1 MKSLPYIL
9 AVIALIVVPAHGMA
23 EDAAPTAHPD
33 AGEGGDADGGVAEPA
48 PGDAGTTADGTG
60 DAGEAEAHA
69 EDGGQ
74 LEQPVEPEHGEEHG
88 EADGEEHGDAGA
100 HGDGHD
106 EEHELLLPIW
116 SIIPFILMLLC
127 IAVLPLTFEH
137 WWESNK
143 NKFIV
148 ACVLGIPVGL
158 YFMFFAGHHGQHELL
173 HVMLEY
179 LAFMFLLGS
188 LYIISGGI
196 LLRGDLEATP
206 GINTTFL
213 AVGTVLAS
221 FMGTTGAAMLLIR
234 PLISTNQERRY
245 KVHTV
250 IFFTFLVANIG
261 GSLTPLGDPPL
272 FMGYLRGVPFM
283 WTFNLIPPWAFTSVL
298 LLVLYYF
305 FDRWRYR
312 QETPTD
318 LAKDKEQIEKLN
330 VKGLVNVPLLI
341 GVVLS
346 VAYGQQLN
354 LISGSLLANAF
365 GVTFDGEPPGIYTM
379 IGLRELVM
387 GGLAFA
393 SMWATKKELRKA
405 NEFTFAPIL
414 EVAALFFGIFLTM
427 IPAIVILNARGGDL
441 PVTAPWHY
449 FWATGTLSSFLDN
462 TPTYIVFFELAAA
475 KAHLDPSLG
484 PVGVQMVEQQ
494 ESILRGI
501 SLGAVFM
508 GAMTYIGN
516 GPNFMVKAIADE
528 RGVKMPSFFGYMIYS
543 CAILVPVFVIVTLI
557 FVR

>member
-1 MKSLPYIL
+1 
-9 AVIALIVVPAHGMA
+9 
-23 EDAAPTAHPD
+23 
-33 AGEGGDADGGVAEPA
+33 
-48 PGDAGTTADGTG
+48 
-60 DAGEAEAHA
+60 
-69 EDGGQ
+69 
-74 LEQPVEPEHGEEHG
+74 
-88 EADGEEHGDAGA
+88 
-100 HGDGHD
+100 
-106 EEHELLLPIW
+106 
-116 SIIPFILMLLC
+116 MLLC

-148 ACVLGIPVGL
+148 ACVLGTPVGL
-158 YFMFFAGHHGQHELL
+158 YFLFFAGHHGQHELL

-179 LAFMFLLGS
+179 TAFMFLLGS

-206 GINTTFL
+206 GVNTAFL

-272 FMGYLRGVPFM
+272 FMGYLRGVPFT
-283 WTFNLIPPWAFTSVL
+283 WTFTLIPAWAFPSVL

-305 FDRWRYR
+305 VDRWRYR
-312 QETPTD
+312 QETPSD
-318 LAKDKEQIEKLN
+318 LAKDKEQTEKLN
-330 VKGLVNVPLLI
+330 VKGLVNAPLLGGI
-341 GVVLS
+341 VLS
-346 VAYGQQLN
+346 VAFGQELN
-354 LISGSLLANAF
+354 LISGSFLASAF
-365 GVTFDGEPPGIYTM
+365 GVVYEGNPPGVLTM
-379 IGLRELVM
+379 VGLREVIM
-387 GGLAFA
+387 AGLAIA
-393 SMWATKKELRKA
+393 SMKATKTELRKA

-427 IPAIVILNARGGDL
+427 IPAIVLLNERGGEM

-449 FWATGTLSSFLDN
+449 FWATGTLSAFLDN
-462 TPTYIVFFELAAA
+462 TPTYIVFFELGAA
-475 KAHLDPSLG
+475 KAQLDAALG
-484 PVGVQMVEQQ
+484 PIGEQMVEHQ
-494 ESILRGI
+494 EPILRGI
-501 SLGAVFM
+501 SVGAVFM
-508 GAMTYIGN
+508 GAITYIGY

-543 CAILVPVFVIVTLI
+543 CIILIPVFIIATII